1 VADTLGEGTSTVGS
15 GYSTEPET
23 TSPQGPP
30 DPIGK
35 GTWYEGVDKGIF
47 DDPSL
52 GAFKDETGQLNG
64 TNLLKSYVHAQ
75 RTLGRD
81 RVPIPTDKDA
91 PEVWREV
98 FTKMGLPRDIKE
110 YNPVPQEYEVENSDL
125 YNQFKETAFQAGL
138 LPKQAQQMLEWYAKN
153 EETQA
158 IAAKEQETKYFK
170 DGIEALKTEYGQAFD
185 SKLQQAQQAVQAF
198 CSEEVVQMLDNSG
211 LGNDPQVVKFFVNL
225 GELLKEDTN
234 PSTGIKSMD
243 GALSPQE
250 AQEEIN
256 RVMSDMKHPYFDKDN
271 AQHEDAVRKVNRLF
285 QMLG

>member
-1 VADTLGEGTSTVGS
+1 METLGEGTSTVGS
-15 GYSTEPET
+15 GFTTEPQSGDQSVPE
-23 TSPQGPP
+23 
-30 DPIGK
+30 PIGK

-81 RVPIPTDKDA
+81 RVPVPTDKDS

-98 FTKMGLPRDIKE
+98 FTKMGLPKDIKE
-110 YNPVPQEYEVENSDL
+110 YNPVPGEYEVENSDL

-153 EETQA
+153 EEQQG
-158 IAAKEQETKYFK
+158 IAQKEAETRYFSE
-170 DGIEALKTEYGQAFD
+170 GIKALESEWGQAFD
-185 SKLQQAQQAVQAF
+185 AKLGLAQQAVKTF
-198 CSEEVVQMLDNSG
+198 CSDDIISMLETSG
-211 LGNDPQVVKFFVNL
+211 LGNDPQVVKFFANL
-225 GELLKEDTN
+225 GELLQEDTN
-234 PSTGIKSMD
+234 PATGIKSMS
-243 GALSPQE
+243 GALSPAE

-256 RVMSDMKHPYFDKDN
+256 KVMSDMKHPYFDKEN
-271 AQHEDAVRKVNRLF
+271 AQHEDAVRKMNRLF
-285 QMLG
+285 EMLG